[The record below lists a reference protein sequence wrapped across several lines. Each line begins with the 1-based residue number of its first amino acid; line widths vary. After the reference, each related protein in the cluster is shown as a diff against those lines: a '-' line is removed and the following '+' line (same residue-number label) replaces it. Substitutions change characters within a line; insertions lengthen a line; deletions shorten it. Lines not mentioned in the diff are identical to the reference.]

1 MIAVGVISFFLVD
14 LQAHIRRLQQI
25 GLNAYESRAYLT
37 LIGHPNFKAL
47 DLATRAHVPRQKI
60 YEVLGSLIEK
70 GFAQVVHGKAKLFS
84 AVEPTLA
91 LEGYLARR
99 RETFEHEISDRQR
112 LAELLGQDLHSVY
125 LDGNRDRGPLD
136 YLRIVNEPGQIAE
149 EYRRLLAR
157 SKTEYLEFSRRP
169 HAVDPVSEPRV
180 KEAIERGADCRIL
193 IEARDVDTSHKKV
206 FRAFAKSGAEVRVA
220 EELPLKLALFDGRFG
235 MISLVDPVVTR
246 PQMTALVF
254 EHDALAAALRQLFQ
268 DHWQR
273 AQPVQ

>member
-1 MIAVGVISFFLVD
+1 MDV
-14 LQAHIRRLQQI
+14 QAHLRRLQQI

-37 LIGHPNFKAL
+37 LIGHPRFKAL

-60 YEVLGSLIEK
+60 YEVLGSLVEK

-84 AVEPTLA
+84 AVEPKLA

-99 RETFEHEISDRQR
+99 RENFERELNDRQL
-112 LAELLGQDLHSVY
+112 LAKALCKDLHSVF
-125 LDGNRDRGPLD
+125 LDGNQDRGPLD
-136 YLRIVNEPGQIAE
+136 YLRIVNEAGQIAE

-157 SKTEYLEFSRRP
+157 SSTEYLEFSRRP

-180 KEAIERGADCRIL
+180 REALARGAECRLL
-193 IEARDVDTSHKKV
+193 IEARDASGTYKKIL
-206 FRAFAKSGAEVRVA
+206 RALAKAGVEVRVA

-235 MISLVDPVVTR
+235 MISLVDPVLTR

-254 EHDALAAALRQLFQ
+254 EHNALASALRRLFQ
-268 DHWQR
+268 DQWDR
-273 AQPVQ
+273 SQPL

>member
-1 MIAVGVISFFLVD
+1 MD
-14 LQAHIRRLQQI
+14 LQAQIRRLQQI

-37 LIGHPNFKAL
+37 LIGHPHFKAL

-70 GFAQVVHGKAKLFS
+70 GFTQVVYGKAKLFS
-84 AVEPTLA
+84 AVEPKLA
-91 LEGYLARR
+91 LEGYLSRR
-99 RETFEHEISDRQR
+99 RETFERELGDRQH
-112 LAELLGQDLHSVY
+112 LAEMLTEDLHSAY

-136 YLRIVNEPGQIAE
+136 YLRIVNEAGQIAE

-157 SKTEYLEFSRRP
+157 SKTEYMEFSRRP
-169 HAVDPVSEPRV
+169 HAVDPVAEPRV
-180 KEAIERGADCRIL
+180 KEALERGADCRI
-193 IEARDVDTSHKKV
+193 IVEARDVDAAHKKA

-220 EELPLKLALFDGRFG
+220 DELPLKLALFDGRFG
-235 MISLVDPVVTR
+235 MISLVDPIATR

-268 DHWQR
+268 EHWQR
-273 AQPVQ
+273 AQPLQ